1 MIHKMFQDETAEDL
15 LKSAEVL
22 DKISEI
28 IKNTLLNKNI
38 YMFI

>member
-1 MIHKMFQDETAEDL
+1 MVMIHNLSMFQDETAEDL

-28 IKNTLLNKNI
+28 IKNTLLIKK
-38 YMFI
+38 